1 MTDAASIIRAL
12 SGRWHGR
19 YGLARCPAHDDHR
32 PSLSLADGHDGRLL
46 AHCFAG
52 CEWSAIHD
60 ALSQQALAIGQG
72 GRPYAG
78 LGRPDFD
85 VVPTRLREAAFVA
98 RRAAQAE
105 RCWRDA
111 RPVARSPAELYLR
124 RRGITAPPGAAL
136 RFDPACW
143 HGPSARRLPAMVA
156 DVEGADSFAIH
167 RTYLAPDGTGKAPV
181 EPARMMLG
189 ACAGGAVR
197 LLGGHRRLVVAEGIE
212 TALSLA
218 SGLLDGPM
226 SLWAALSAPGMAA
239 LRLPPP
245 AAGAELVVAADGD
258 RAGREAAHALAQR
271 ADALGW
277 RVSLADPG
285 DGLDFNDVLMGR
297 VAA

>member
-1 MTDAASIIRAL
+1 MNDAASIIRAL
-12 SGRWHGR
+12 GGRWHGR
-19 YGLARCPAHDDHR
+19 YGLARCPAHDDRR
-32 PSLSLADGHDGRLL
+32 PSLSLADGDDGRLL
-46 AHCFAG
+46 ARCHAG
-52 CEWSAIHD
+52 CGWPAILD
-60 ALSQQALAIGQG
+60 AL
-72 GRPYAG
+72 RG
-78 LGRPDFD
+78 LGLVEGRGDARSPD
-85 VVPTRLREAAFVA
+85 PTDLAERRREEAADAA

-105 RCWRDA
+105 RCWREA
-111 RPVARSPAELYLR
+111 QPIAGTPAERYLR
-124 RRGITAPPGAAL
+124 GRGIACPLPNIL
-136 RFDPACW
+136 RFHPACW
-143 HGPSARRLPAMVA
+143 HGPTARSHPAMVA
-156 DVEGADSFAIH
+156 CVEGADGFAAH
-167 RTYLAPDGTGKAPV
+167 RTYLAPGGGKAPI

-218 SGLLDGPM
+218 SGHFNGPM

-239 LRLPPP
+239 LRLPPL
-245 AAGAELVVAADGD
+245 AAGAELVVASNGD

-285 DGLDFNDVLMGR
+285 DGLDFNDVLMGG